1 MTMKKKPVYLDNAA
15 TSWPKPESVTRAI
28 QTALTDIGAN
38 PGRGGYAQARAADRL
53 LYDTRVLAA
62 RFFNAPDP
70 ARVIFTPGAT
80 FSLNMALRGL
90 FKKGDHAIV
99 MGRQHNAVIRPLHD
113 RRLGVKVSRL
123 AWNGSATLGKE
134 LARLQTKKTR
144 ALIVNH
150 AGNVDGF
157 LYPLEQ
163 IGRAVKKRGLTLIV
177 DAAQSA
183 GNAIVDMQRQ
193 NIGILCVTGHKGLL
207 GPTGTG
213 LLLLNTGIEL
223 EPLISGGTGSF
234 SDRGEMPAVYPDRLE
249 AGSLNLAGIAGLGAG
264 MRELVK
270 LGLEKSI
277 AKKMR
282 RTEQAR
288 TALSKIPG
296 IRFYWSE
303 KNKLRIPLFSFTI
316 DGLDPAEVGDLLD
329 HRHNIACRVGL
340 HCAPDAHREI
350 GSFPEGTVR
359 FAPGIYTTTAE
370 VEHFIRAV
378 REIAG
383 CL

>member
-15 TSWPKPESVTRAI
+15 TSWPKPERVARAM
-28 QTALTDIGAN
+28 QAAMAEIGAN

-80 FSLNMALRGL
+80 WSLNMALRGY

-113 RRLGVKVSRL
+113 RRLGVSVSRL
-123 AWNGSATLGKE
+123 PWDGKAPLE
-134 LARLQTKKTR
+134 KEMARLQTKKTR

-157 LYPLEQ
+157 LYPLEK
-163 IGRAVKKRGLTLIV
+163 IGRAAKKRGLTLIV
-177 DAAQSA
+177 DTAQSV
-183 GNAIVDMQRQ
+183 GNAIVDMRRQ
-193 NIGILCVTGHKGLL
+193 NIGILCATGHKGLL
-207 GPTGTG
+207 GPAGTG
-213 LLLLNTGIEL
+213 LLMLSAGIEL
-223 EPLISGGTGSF
+223 EPFVSGGTGSF
-234 SDRGEMPAVYPDRLE
+234 SDRAEMPKAYPDRLE
-249 AGSLNLAGIAGLGAG
+249 AGSLNLPGIAGLGAG
-264 MRELVK
+264 MRELMK

-282 RTEQAR
+282 RTEQAHA
-288 TALSKIPG
+288 ALSRIPG
-296 IRFYWSE
+296 IRLYWPAQKE
-303 KNKLRIPLFSFTI
+303 LRIPLFSFTI
-316 DGLDPAEVGDLLD
+316 DGLDPAEVGDFLD
-329 HRHNIACRVGL
+329 RRHNIACRAGL
-340 HCAPDAHREI
+340 HCAPDAHRDI

-359 FAPGIYTTTAE
+359 FAPGVYTTAAE
-370 VEHFIRAV
+370 VDHFIRAV

>member
-1 MTMKKKPVYLDNAA
+1 MTMKKTVYLDNAA
-15 TSWPKPESVTRAI
+15 TSWPKPASVAHAV
-28 QTALTDIGAN
+28 QTAMADIGVN
-38 PGRGGYAQARAADRL
+38 PGRGGYTRAREADRL
-53 LYDTRVLAA
+53 LYDTRILAA

-70 ARVIFTPGAT
+70 ARVIFTPCAT
-80 FSLNMALRGL
+80 YSLNMALRGF

-123 AWNGSATLGKE
+123 MWNGLAPLGKE

-144 ALIVNH
+144 ALIVNQ
-150 AGNVDGF
+150 ASNVDGF

-163 IGRAVKKRGLTLIV
+163 IGRAAKKRGLTLIV

-183 GNAIVDMQRQ
+183 GNAIVDMRRQ

-207 GPTGTG
+207 GPSGTG
-213 LLLLNTGIEL
+213 LLILNKGIDL

-234 SDRGEMPAVYPDRLE
+234 SDRAEMPSAYPDRLE
-249 AGSLNLAGIAGLGAG
+249 PGSLNLAGIAGLGAG
-264 MRELVK
+264 IRELMK
-270 LGLEKSI
+270 LGLEKSV

-282 RTEQAR
+282 RTEQAYE
-288 TALSKIPG
+288 ALSKIPG
-296 IRFYWSE
+296 IRLYWPAQQ
-303 KNKLRIPLFSFTI
+303 KFRIPLFSFTI
-316 DGLDPAEVGDLLD
+316 DGIDPAEVGDLLD
-329 HRHNIACRVGL
+329 QRHNIACRVGL
-340 HCAPDAHREI
+340 HCAPDAHRGI

-359 FAPGIYTTTAE
+359 FAPGVYTTTAE
-370 VEHFIRAV
+370 VDHFIRAV